1 MMDDLLNFLKELS
14 LLYNTKCYVEKVREY
29 NQVIEFKIIMDF
41 GTMRNIYYHLGF
53 QVWLLQDTE
62 GSFDNL
68 KDINEILTSIRE
80 IKNKRSKNN

>member
-1 MMDDLLNFLKELS
+1 
-14 LLYNTKCYVEKVREY
+14 
-29 NQVIEFKIIMDF
+29 MDF